1 MYMVA
6 LDMITAVTFDHRS
19 FDTMVMRQTQHL
31 QHWYLRQQVRLHDN
45 NNDDDDDHDNAKYAH
60 DSFPFPT
67 TPLTPNLAA
76 LVYLTESLSVAFQSP
91 VPRLAHC
98 FDVPALKL
106 LARDRF
112 FYAAELCCMENES
125 FPAVVDELYTTTSD
139 TDVAMREIVCRLVG
153 PNMLRHE
160 QRARLE
166 EVMRKHG
173 DFAVAVMNH
182 MAETQRCL
190 WG

>member
-1 MYMVA
+1 VEVEEEYPDPESEISSDEEGENIYNDQGQSRQARKEQRIRELREESIGYLEKMYHQD
-6 LDMITAVTFDHRS
+6 LFLPLRLY
-19 FDTMVMRQTQHL
+19 VMA
-31 QHWYLRQQVRLHDN
+31 DIG
-45 NNDDDDDHDNAKYAH
+45 
-60 DSFPFPT
+60 
-67 TPLTPNLAA
+67 
-76 LVYLTESLSVAFQSP
+76 
-91 VPRLAHC
+91 
-98 FDVPALKL
+98 VPALKL

-112 FYAAELCCMENES
+112 FNAAELCWMENES

-139 TDVAMREIVCRLVG
+139 TDVAMHEIVCRLVG

-182 MAETQRCL
+182 MAET
-190 WG
+190 